1 MNQNIQ
7 FKDKEKLYENTFFR
21 IQNVSPQVIQHFVS
35 AVVSLKLVLIHHVA
49 VRYRPHLNMSGLNI
63 SCSQWGEHYLTLCI
77 LRLVFAYKWE
87 LRLLSCCSSTETFQI
102 KIWAAEQ
109 LSGTTQGRTDRRSL
123 NIKESWKTQKTM
135 RWGGRGRQSHSAAN
149 GKKTAVQTR
158 GSEVNRPQNL
168 FGELAMD
175 AKVLWS
181 FFVVIYGCRCVSRF
195 GLEWNNSTAVR
206 RKCSDILKGNRE
218 SASLHQK
225 LTARLQCFTVEL
237 PVKDSHS
244 SFGNVCF
251 QAVVLQV
258 NTPVTSLL
266 VLCCCL
272 GHSSV
277 HLSCNLVCD
286 KPSNS

>member
-1 MNQNIQ
+1 MQTVPTFYFRMNQNIQ

-149 GKKTAVQTR
+149 GKKNSCSNQRIRSQQT
-158 GSEVNRPQNL
+158 SEFIWRVS
-168 FGELAMD
+168 D
-175 AKVLWS
+175 
-181 FFVVIYGCRCVSRF
+181 GC
-195 GLEWNNSTAVR
+195 
-206 RKCSDILKGNRE
+206 E
-218 SASLHQK
+218 SAVKLFCRYLWMSVRQSLWF
-225 LTARLQCFTVEL
+225 R
-237 PVKDSHS
+237 VK
-244 SFGNVCF
+244 
-251 QAVVLQV
+251 
-258 NTPVTSLL
+258 
-266 VLCCCL
+266 
-272 GHSSV
+272 
-277 HLSCNLVCD
+277 
-286 KPSNS
+286 